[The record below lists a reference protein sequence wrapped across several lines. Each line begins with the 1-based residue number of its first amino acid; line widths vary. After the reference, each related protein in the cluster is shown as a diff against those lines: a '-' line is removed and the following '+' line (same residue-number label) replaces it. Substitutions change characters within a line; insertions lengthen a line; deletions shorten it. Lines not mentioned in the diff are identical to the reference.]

1 MVGASLYFLSTSLQ
15 YFLGERKE
23 MGLLLLSV
31 LKVLVEELTVKNVA
45 IYAEMWLVE
54 AGPFLS

>member
-1 MVGASLYFLSTSLQ
+1 
-15 YFLGERKE
+15 
-23 MGLLLLSV
+23 MGFLLSV